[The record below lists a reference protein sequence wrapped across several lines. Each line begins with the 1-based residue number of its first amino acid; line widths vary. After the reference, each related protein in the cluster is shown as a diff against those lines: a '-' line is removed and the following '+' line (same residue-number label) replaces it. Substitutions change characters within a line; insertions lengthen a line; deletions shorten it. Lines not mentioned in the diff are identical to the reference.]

1 MHPSNRQLPKW
12 AAACVS
18 ATRSNSETTASSSSS
33 TGLPPLP
40 SIVMPPTLTVMP
52 ANAGT
57 FALENVLT
65 LGSINV
71 LLWFQR
77 MTDIV
82 YRDVLIATVAVY
94 VAGNTLQKIKAKTQE
109 EADA

>member
-1 MHPSNRQLPKW
+1 MNL
-12 AAACVS
+12 
-18 ATRSNSETTASSSSS
+18 T
-33 TGLPPLP
+33 
-40 SIVMPPTLTVMP
+40 SIGGRRFLL
-52 ANAGT
+52 AI
-57 FALENVLT
+57 LT

-71 LLWFQR
+71 LLWFER